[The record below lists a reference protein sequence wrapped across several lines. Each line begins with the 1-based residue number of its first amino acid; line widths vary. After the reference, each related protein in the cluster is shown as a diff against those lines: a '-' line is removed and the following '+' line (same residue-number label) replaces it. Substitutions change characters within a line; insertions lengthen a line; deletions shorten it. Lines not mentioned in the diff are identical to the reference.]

1 MNHLL
6 ITGRVS
12 DTPDRRVTPAGVPV
26 TSFTLASNP
35 PAPSRILYLKCV
47 AWGDLA
53 IQAAGL
59 SRDMPLVVTG
69 YLSSTKWVDKQGA
82 THNRVELIAEN
93 IGVSSTRK
101 PGGSHSTR

>member
-59 SRDMPLVVTG
+59 SRDMPLGACQVFCVSGVRFVILLGIFRGSLGLVLVV
-69 YLSSTKWVDKQGA
+69 LSASYS
-82 THNRVELIAEN
+82 R
-93 IGVSSTRK
+93 
-101 PGGSHSTR
+101 